1 MRKIVHNM
9 GREMVLSTNKPMTT
23 CQQPDAP
30 AGAHPAPPRPSRVL
44 WGFALLLLLCFSSA
58 GNAWAAR
65 VVRVG
70 VYENR
75 PMLFMGEGGVARG
88 VYVDVLV
95 AIGQAEG
102 WTFEFRPGSWGEN
115 LDRLAAGEIDV
126 LPDIGYS
133 TERARRFD
141 FSRESIFSTWA
152 QIYVPKDSDLQSY
165 EGMEGKT
172 IAVLRNDVHLP
183 PLQAMLES
191 FGLNVSYLVLDDYE
205 SVLTAVSEKKA
216 DAALL
221 SRIAG
226 MVNERRFKVK
236 RSSMILDPIRVHFA
250 FPKDKNGSLREAID
264 RHLEA
269 MKQSPDSAL
278 NRALARWL
286 PDTRTNWFPWWAV
299 WALVAGGSALAMAL
313 LIAVLLRMQ
322 VRRKTAQLAG
332 HTTRLETEIVER
344 RRAEV
349 ALRESEERYRAV
361 FQTALDPLVVLDGH
375 GNILAWNRQAERTFG
390 YAPDEIIG
398 RNFDTLFKKAEG
410 GTFDTS
416 TWNRLAAAEGGITA
430 QRLEIIAVR
439 RDGTTLPVE
448 LAVSPA
454 HLESRH
460 IVTVFVR
467 DLSERQAA
475 QEARTRLLAM
485 ESELSIARQIQDA
498 ILPRADG
505 RFSGREEF
513 AVHAEM
519 IPAKEV
525 GGDFYDY
532 FLIDDDLL
540 GILVGDVSGKGV
552 PAAILMAASRAML
565 RSAAMRGMGPADV
578 LRHVNNLLEESTAP
592 TMFVSAFYGIIDL
605 RSGLIEYCNGGHDE
619 PVVIHADGTHDLLS
633 GSANIALGAV
643 PNQEFTASAVRLSHG
658 DSVLLFT
665 DGVTEAMNAKREM
678 FGEEGLLNFVA
689 GQQADT
695 PAEMVNGVLAAIHK
709 FTDGTAQS
717 DDITLLAVRYC

>member
-1 MRKIVHNM
+1 M
-9 GREMVLSTNKPMTT
+9 
-23 CQQPDAP
+23 
-30 AGAHPAPPRPSRVL
+30 
-44 WGFALLLLLCFSSA
+44 A
-58 GNAWAAR
+58 GNAWSAR

-88 VYVDVLV
+88 VYVDVLA
-95 AIGQAEG
+95 AIGQAED
-102 WTFEFRPGSWGEN
+102 WTFEFRPGSWNEN
-115 LDRLAAGEIDV
+115 LDRLAAGEIDI

-152 QIYVPKDSDLQSY
+152 QIYVPKDSDVQSY
-165 EGMEGKT
+165 EDLEGKT

-191 FGLNVSYLVLDDYE
+191 FGIKVGYLILDDYDAVWE
-205 SVLTAVSEKKA
+205 AVSENKVE
-216 DAALL
+216 AALL

-236 RSSMILDPIRVHFA
+236 RTSMILDPIRVHFA
-250 FPKDKNGSLREAID
+250 FPKERNKGLREAID

-313 LIAVLLRMQ
+313 LIAVLLRIQ

-361 FQTALDPLVVLDGH
+361 FQTALDPLVLLDGH
-375 GNILAWNRQAERTFG
+375 GNILAWNRQAEHTFG
-390 YAPDEIIG
+390 YSPDDIIG

-410 GTFDTS
+410 GSFNTS
-416 TWNRLAAAEGGITA
+416 TWNRLAAVEGGITA
-430 QRLEIIAVR
+430 QRLEIIAIR
-439 RDGTTLPVE
+439 RDGSTLPVE

-454 HLESRH
+454 HLQSRH

-467 DLSERQAA
+467 DLTERQAA
-475 QEARTRLLAM
+475 QAARVRLLAM
-485 ESELSIARQIQDA
+485 ESELSVARQIQEA

-552 PAAILMAASRAML
+552 PAAILMAAGRAML

-592 TMFVSAFYGIIDL
+592 TMFVSAFYAIIDL
-605 RSGLIEYCNGGHDE
+605 RSGLIEFCNGGHDE
-619 PVVIHADGTHDLLS
+619 PVIIHADGSHDRLT
-633 GSANIALGAV
+633 GTKNIALGAM
-643 PNQEFTASAVRLSHG
+643 PDQDFTASALRLSQG
-658 DSVLLFT
+658 DTVLLFT
-665 DGVTEAMNAKREM
+665 DGITEAMNNKREM
-678 FGEEGLLNFVA
+678 FGVAGLLNYIVE
-689 GQQADT
+689 QKTNNPADL
-695 PAEMVNGVLAAIHK
+695 VNGVLTAIHK

>member
-1 MRKIVHNM
+1 M
-9 GREMVLSTNKPMTT
+9 GREMHFPTNNPMIPD
-23 CQQPDAP
+23 QQPDAP
-30 AGAHPAPPRPSRVL
+30 TGAPTLPPRPLRFLCSV
-44 WGFALLLLLCFSSA
+44 ALLLLLCFVSA
-58 GNAWAAR
+58 GNGWAAR

-88 VYVDVLV
+88 VYVDVLA
-95 AIGQAEG
+95 AIAQAEG
-102 WTFEFRPGSWGEN
+102 WTYQFVPGSWSEN
-115 LDRLAAGEIDV
+115 LDRLAAAEIDV
-126 LPDIGYS
+126 MPDIGYS
-133 TERARRFD
+133 AERAKRFD

-152 QIYVPKDSDLQSY
+152 QIYVPRDSDLQSY
-165 EGMEGKT
+165 EGLEGKS
-172 IAVLRNDVHLP
+172 IAVLRNDVHFP
-183 PLQAMLES
+183 PLQTMLET
-191 FGLNVSYLVLDDYE
+191 FGLHVKYQIFDDYE
-205 SVLTAVSEKKA
+205 AVLEAVSEKKA

-226 MVNERRFKVK
+226 MVNERRFKIK
-236 RSSMILDPIRVHFA
+236 RSPMILDPIRVHFA
-250 FPKDKNGSLREAID
+250 FPKDKNADLREAID

-299 WALVAGGSALAMAL
+299 WALVGGGGALIMAL

-361 FQTALDPLVVLDGH
+361 FQTALDPLVVLDAH
-375 GNILAWNRQAERTFG
+375 GNILAWNQQAERTFG
-390 YAPDEIIG
+390 YTPDEIIG

-410 GTFDTS
+410 GTFNTS
-416 TWNRLAAAEGGITA
+416 TWNRLAAVDGGITA

-467 DLSERQAA
+467 DLTERQAA
-475 QEARTRLLAM
+475 LEARTRLLAM
-485 ESELSIARQIQDA
+485 DSELSVARQIQDA

-505 RFSGREEF
+505 RFCGREEF
-513 AVHAEM
+513 DVHAEM

-565 RSAAMRGMGPADV
+565 RSAAMSGIGPADV

-592 TMFVSAFYGIIDL
+592 SMFVSAFYGIIDL

-619 PVVIHADGTHDLLS
+619 PVVIHADGTHERLT

-643 PNQEFTASAVRLSHG
+643 PNQDFTAAALRLTHG
-658 DSVLLFT
+658 DTVLLFT
-665 DGVTEAMNAKREM
+665 DGVTEAMNSRREM
-678 FGEEGLLNFVA
+678 FTEDGLLNFVA
-689 GQQADT
+689 TAKTST
-695 PAEMVNGVLAAIHK
+695 PAETVHGVLAAIHN
-709 FTDGTAQS
+709 FTEGAAQS
-717 DDITLLAVRYC
+717 DDITLLAVRYR